1 MKNVRRLTRR
11 DFLKD
16 AAKTAAVVAVSG
28 VLPPIIGCGSDVA
41 YDTLIRGGE
50 VHDGMGNA
58 PRIADIG
65 IIGDRIVAIGNLT
78 GGGVRTIE
86 AQGLL
91 VCPGFID
98 VHTHVDITLLYL
110 EPIDVF
116 PIDLTGNFNYMY
128 QGVTTVVAGNCGA
141 GYTDIEGFFDKLHK
155 SGGYGT
161 NICSLAPHGLIRE
174 DLFKD
179 EQPQPG
185 MNQEQLD
192 KMKAAIAVQMEKGT
206 IGFSVGLEYANGC
219 FSNIEELIEI
229 AKVVKSYDGL
239 YATHTRDQTGTG
251 LGLPPE
257 NLGGVL
263 KSIDEAIQIG
273 QAADIP
279 VQVSHLQVVKPWND
293 VAAHQ
298 ILERIETA
306 RQEGLDITGDIHVS
320 DIGISNLNYRL
331 PIEIKSLWGVKKEYQ
346 TPEGRK
352 TVQTEIEKVFK
363 YLGPDEI
370 QTCSVPWKP
379 DKSYD
384 LQYLIDLPGLP
395 GNDGKTPSECYVDL
409 VADPDHM
416 SPDAYHYEINPD
428 VRDGIIPHDHIFMA
442 SDGYGSS
449 EDPDRTAVVHP
460 RSFFN
465 FTKVLTE
472 FVIKNRLMDLP
483 FAIRKMTSLP
493 ADKFKLKDRGRIEE
507 GYFADIVVIDTKKL
521 ASHATIEDARHYS
534 TGVEYSLVNG
544 VLAIENGT
552 ATDQRAGK
560 ILRMSKGSVV

>member
-28 VLPPIIGCGSDVA
+28 VLPPIIGCGDSDA
-41 YDTLIRGGE
+41 TYDTLIRGGE
-50 VHDGMGNA
+50 VYDGMGNE

-65 IIGDRIVAIGNLT
+65 IIGDRIVAIGHLT

-110 EPIDVF
+110 ESIDVF

-128 QGVTTVVAGNCGA
+128 QGVTTVIAGNCGA
-141 GYTDIEGFFDKLHK
+141 GYTDIKGFFDKLYK

-161 NICSLAPHGLIRE
+161 NICSLAPYGLIRQ
-174 DLFKD
+174 DLFGD
-179 EQPQPG
+179 TQPQPG
-185 MNQEQLD
+185 LNQEQLEL
-192 KMKAAIAVQMEKGT
+192 MKSRIAVQMEKGT

-219 FSNIEELIEI
+219 FSNTEELTEI

-293 VAAHQ
+293 VAADQ
-298 ILERIETA
+298 ILERIENA

-331 PIEIKSLWGVKKEYQ
+331 PIEMKSLWGVKEKYQ
-346 TPEGRK
+346 TPDGRLK
-352 TVQTEIEKVFK
+352 VKAAIEEVFE
-363 YLGPDEI
+363 YLGPTEI
-370 QTCSVPWKP
+370 QLCSVPWKP

-395 GNDGKTPSECYVDL
+395 GNDGKTASECYVDL

-460 RSFFN
+460 RSFDN
-465 FTKVLTE
+465 FTRVLTE
-472 FVIKNRLMDLP
+472 FVGSQMDLP
-483 FAIRKMTSLP
+483 FAISKMTSLP
-493 ADKFKLKDRGRIEE
+493 ADKFKLRERGRIEE
-507 GYFADIVVIDTKKL
+507 GYFADIVVINKGEL
-521 ASHATIEDARHYS
+521 ESHATIEDARHFS
-534 TGVEYSLVNG
+534 EGVEYSLVNG
-544 VLAIENGT
+544 VLAIDNGT

-560 ILRMSKGSVV
+560 VLRMSEGRVG

>member
-1 MKNVRRLTRR
+1 MENVRRLTRR

-16 AAKTAAVVAVSG
+16 AAKSAAVVAVSG

-78 GGGVRTIE
+78 GGGARTIE

-141 GYTDIEGFFDKLHK
+141 GYPDIEVFFDKLDA

-161 NICSLAPHGLIRE
+161 NICSLAPHGLIRDE
-174 DLFKD
+174 LFGDK
-179 EQPQPG
+179 QPDPG
-185 MNQEQLD
+185 LNPDQLEL
-192 KMKAAIAVQMEKGT
+192 MKAAIADQMEKGT

-219 FSNIEELIEI
+219 FSNTEELIEI

-239 YATHTRDQTGTG
+239 YATHTRDQTGR
-251 LGLPPE
+251 LGE
-257 NLGGVL
+257 DGVAAVL
-263 KSIDEAIQIG
+263 TSIDEAIQIG
-273 QAADIP
+273 QSADIP
-279 VQVSHLQVVKPWND
+279 VQVSHLQVVKPWED
-293 VAAHQ
+293 DFAANQ
-298 ILERIETA
+298 ILDRIETA
-306 RQEGLDITGDIHVS
+306 RQGGLDITGDIHVS

-352 TVQTEIEKVFK
+352 TVQAEIEKVFE
-363 YLGPDEI
+363 YLGPDKI

-384 LQYLIDLPGLP
+384 LQYLIELPGLP
-395 GNDGKTPSECYVDL
+395 GNEGKTPSECYVDL

-416 SPDAYHYEINPD
+416 SPDAYHYEINKD

-460 RSFFN
+460 RSFDN
-465 FTKVLTE
+465 FTRVLTE
-472 FVIKNRLMDLP
+472 FVIKDRLMDLP
-483 FAIRKMTSLP
+483 SAIRKMTSLP
-493 ADKFKLKDRGRIEE
+493 ADKFKLRERGRIEE
-507 GYFADIVVIDTKKL
+507 GYFADIAVIDLEKL

-544 VLAIENGT
+544 VLAIENGA